1 MVVTFMLLCLALSAA
16 ALPVT
21 PGPETQGM
29 EQTAQSA
36 PPVKQAGEKAGP
48 QVLVQILP
56 GQQGQHPLTAA
67 NPPPE
72 QQYLPQYHLPNQ
84 HPEPQ
89 YMPQYYLP
97 MHHPPWFTHSGLPR
111 GMPFQPAMQQPPF
124 QPALQQ
130 PAMQPALQPAMQPN
144 PQQPGPQPAHQ
155 PAVQAPLQPLL
166 QGVPVP
172 IQPIQQAPP
181 PMMLNPYGYFPF
193 YPSLQGN
200 QQYTP
205 YAYPMMYPAAPAAP
219 NVQVNPPP
227 NPAPQ
232 SPVSPGETGPPPPG
246 AAAPNPQIVY
256 MIHRPMVTNSAA
268 VTNEINAQL
277 GGLSS
282 EELEMVAKLSNS
294 GFFGPHFQ
302 PNMGPE
308 ARPAAATLN
317 QAGGPQVKALEPNE
331 APAGF
336 SGPRRNLVDVGPT
349 ARDPS
354 SNSPANPP
362 PPVQNQPS
370 MGA

>member
-1 MVVTFMLLCLALSAA
+1 MQYHIGPINIVTLNSFQLSFFYLFFWPTQSY
-16 ALPVT
+16 LPLHLIFNISFFVISRGFFVNKIKISTASQRRSHTFCERWLTATTDMYVSFSKVT

-36 PPVKQAGEKAGP
+36 PPVEQAGEKAGP

-130 PAMQPALQPAMQPN
+130 PAIQPALQPAMQPN

-181 PMMLNPYGYFPF
+181 PMVFYQLNP
-193 YPSLQGN
+193 N
-200 QQYTP
+200 
-205 YAYPMMYPAAPAAP
+205 
-219 NVQVNPPP
+219 
-227 NPAPQ
+227 
-232 SPVSPGETGPPPPG
+232 
-246 AAAPNPQIVY
+246 
-256 MIHRPMVTNSAA
+256 
-268 VTNEINAQL
+268 
-277 GGLSS
+277 
-282 EELEMVAKLSNS
+282 
-294 GFFGPHFQ
+294 
-302 PNMGPE
+302 
-308 ARPAAATLN
+308 AAATVL
-317 QAGGPQVKALEPNE
+317 
-331 APAGF
+331 
-336 SGPRRNLVDVGPT
+336 LVY
-349 ARDPS
+349 S
-354 SNSPANPP
+354 YYYSNNY
-362 PPVQNQPS
+362 QCFIYNK
-370 MGA
+370 